1 MSDTTTI
8 SRPYAQAVFE
18 HALAK
23 QLLPLWSL
31 VLHDLAHVVI
41 DPTANR
47 FLDDPTAPIDLKC
60 ELLLAVIAA
69 YEDPQVKDEL
79 SVVANLVKLLAQ
91 NKRLSVL
98 PDIYGQYEA
107 LRAEQ
112 EKTLVVEVSSFSTLN
127 EAQQQQLTESLSQ
140 RLQRR
145 ITLEIT
151 IDKTLLGGAIIRA
164 GDLVIDGSVRGQLT
178 KLGTNLAA

>member
-18 HALAK
+18 HALVK
-23 QLLPLWSL
+23 QQLPIWSS
-31 VLHDLAHVVI
+31 VLRDLAHVVI
-41 DPTANR
+41 DPKASR
-47 FLDDPTAPIDLKC
+47 FLNDPTASNDLKC

-69 YEDPQVKDEL
+69 YKDPQVKHEL
-79 SVVANLVKLLAQ
+79 PVVDNLVKLLAQ
-91 NKRLSVL
+91 NKRLSIV
-98 PDIYGQYEA
+98 PDMYAQYEA

-112 EKTLVVEVSSFSTLN
+112 EKTLVVEVSSFSALN

-145 ITLEIT
+145 ITLEIA